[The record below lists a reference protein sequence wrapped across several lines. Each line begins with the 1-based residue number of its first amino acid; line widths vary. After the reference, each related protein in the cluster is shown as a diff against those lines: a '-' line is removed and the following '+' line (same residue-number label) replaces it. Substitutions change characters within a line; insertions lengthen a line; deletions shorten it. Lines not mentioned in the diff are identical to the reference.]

1 MGRRKKTKTIEKL
14 NPRINNWL
22 LDYYYNTPLPK
33 TRKNSVDEAVA
44 VLNKTFGNMEKAM
57 EALRKFQTNDPA
69 TKALRKVRQATQ
81 PLKDILEAERIK
93 QQVINADGSVRKQS
107 FRRSALSNAIAEALK
122 NPKPGTKKEVKEETL
137 ADGRKK
143 IHIRY
148 TPPGET
154 KDEYLIMDWMWEN
167 NIMDVFGIVKFYKN
181 NKKRYKPKNWDDL
194 CNVLRSLNFKP
205 EEVLDYSISKIQ
217 TKEKFLKHRLYRPI
231 ENKETYALKTFIH
244 IYKEHLKTKL
254 PFKSFY
260 NSDELKTWC
269 ASEDIHFKSEEN
281 CRVNKNLMVKSWN
294 DLFPD
299 DKIKD
304 KGRK

>member
-81 PLKDILEAERIK
+81 PLKDIEAERIK
-93 QQVINADGSVRKQS
+93 QQVINADGSVGKQS

-122 NPKPGTKKEVKEETL
+122 NLNLELKKKLKRKPC
-137 ADGRKK
+137 DGRKK

-167 NIMDVFGIVKFYKN
+167 NIMDV
-181 NKKRYKPKNWDDL
+181 
-194 CNVLRSLNFKP
+194 LN
-205 EEVLDYSISKIQ
+205 S
-217 TKEKFLKHRLYRPI
+217 
-231 ENKETYALKTFIH
+231 
-244 IYKEHLKTKL
+244 
-254 PFKSFY
+254 
-260 NSDELKTWC
+260 
-269 ASEDIHFKSEEN
+269 
-281 CRVNKNLMVKSWN
+281 
-294 DLFPD
+294 
-299 DKIKD
+299 
-304 KGRK
+304 

>member
-122 NPKPGTKKEVKEETL
+122 
-137 ADGRKK
+137 
-143 IHIRY
+143 I
-148 TPPGET
+148 
-154 KDEYLIMDWMWEN
+154 
-167 NIMDVFGIVKFYKN
+167 
-181 NKKRYKPKNWDDL
+181 
-194 CNVLRSLNFKP
+194 LN
-205 EEVLDYSISKIQ
+205 L
-217 TKEKFLKHRLYRPI
+217 
-231 ENKETYALKTFIH
+231 
-244 IYKEHLKTKL
+244 
-254 PFKSFY
+254 
-260 NSDELKTWC
+260 ELK
-269 ASEDIHFKSEEN
+269 K
-281 CRVNKNLMVKSWN
+281 KLK
-294 DLFPD
+294 
-299 DKIKD
+299 
-304 KGRK
+304 RKLLPMEGKKYI

>member
-81 PLKDILEAERIK
+81 PLKDILEPARIK
-93 QQVINADGSVRKQS
+93 QQVTNADGSVRKQS

-122 NPKPGTKKEVKEETL
+122 ILNLELKEVKEETL

-148 TPPGET
+148 TPQA
-154 KDEYLIMDWMWEN
+154 
-167 NIMDVFGIVKFYKN
+167 
-181 NKKRYKPKNWDDL
+181 KPKTN
-194 CNVLRSLNFKP
+194 
-205 EEVLDYSISKIQ
+205 I
-217 TKEKFLKHRLYRPI
+217 
-231 ENKETYALKTFIH
+231 
-244 IYKEHLKTKL
+244 
-254 PFKSFY
+254 
-260 NSDELKTWC
+260 
-269 ASEDIHFKSEEN
+269 
-281 CRVNKNLMVKSWN
+281 
-294 DLFPD
+294 
-299 DKIKD
+299 
-304 KGRK
+304 